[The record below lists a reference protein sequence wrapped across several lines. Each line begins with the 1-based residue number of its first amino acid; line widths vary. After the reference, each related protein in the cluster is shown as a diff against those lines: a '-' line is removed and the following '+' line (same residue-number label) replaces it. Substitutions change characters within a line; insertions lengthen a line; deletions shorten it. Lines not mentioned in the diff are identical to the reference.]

1 MLELL
6 KKIGLP
12 STVAA
17 VVAAIVTLLP
27 FVFKIDERYAKAEEL
42 TASIEKTDKQLQA
55 LTVEV
60 GRLAG
65 IQQVLVTIAGQTST
79 VVQPQPKPI
88 EIAEPAPAPVAVP
101 EPAPASKAEVKPLR
115 TEPVVIPS
123 APSEASSPTDRKEA
137 LDKVQRALEASQRN
151 IERIQKY

>member
-65 IQQVLVTIAGQTST
+65 IQQVLVTIAGQTNT
-79 VVQPQPKPI
+79 KPGPQPKPI
-88 EIAEPAPAPVAVP
+88 EIAEPAPAPVAAA
-101 EPAPASKAEVKPLR
+101 PAPASKVEAKPLR
-115 TEPVVIPS
+115 TEPVVIPT

-137 LDKVQRALEASQRN
+137 LDKVQRALEASRRN

>member
-17 VVAAIVTLLP
+17 IVATIVTLLP
-27 FVFKIDERYAKAEEL
+27 FILKLDERYAKAEEL

-65 IQQVLVTIAGQTST
+65 IQQVLVAIAGQQTS
-79 VVQPQPKPI
+79 QLAPQPKPI
-88 EIAEPAPAPVAVP
+88 EIAPATTRPAAAP
-101 EPAPASKAEVKPLR
+101 PAASKADPKPLS
-115 TEPVVIPS
+115 TEPVVVPAVPS
-123 APSEASSPTDRKEA
+123 GASSPADRRETLA
-137 LDKVQRALEASQRN
+137 KVQQALEASQRN

>member
-17 VVAAIVTLLP
+17 IVAAIVTLLP
-27 FVFKIDERYAKAEEL
+27 FIFKIDERYAKADEL

-65 IQQVLVTIAGQTST
+65 IQQVLVTIAGQQSS
-79 VVQPQPKPI
+79 QPAPQPKPI
-88 EIAEPAPAPVAVP
+88 EIAPVPAEPVAAAAP
-101 EPAPASKAEVKPLR
+101 PAASKADPKPLR
-115 TEPVVIPS
+115 TEPVVVPT
-123 APSEASSPTDRKEA
+123 APSEASSPADRKET